1 MPSQN
6 KKRPVEAIRKNHI
19 PKVCSARERLR
30 KEKPESASPIVL
42 AKVNDRIRDL
52 AEPLP
57 ARCSLEWIEL
67 DSPPGRRAYELTLCL
82 VLIHA
87 VNRLYPA
94 KRLIIDHSLGL
105 GFFCKDGDEKAM
117 RLTEISR
124 IRDEMKRIIRR
135 KEKITPVTLP
145 REKALSLLNGC
156 GIKPRW
162 IGFRNPGEP
171 LTLHRLGETV
181 DYMGHPLLPSTE
193 FLEVFDLVSEPPGMI
208 LRLPDEEDRHRL
220 PPYKAQKKLLGVF
233 QEYGLWEHIVG
244 INNPG
249 DLNRAS
255 DENGI
260 SRLIKI
266 AEGLHEKRIAA
277 LADRAMRIGSVRR
290 IILISG
296 PSSSGK
302 TTFTKRLDIQLRV
315 NGARP
320 LSISLDDYFLDRSKT
335 PLDQEGKPDYE
346 SLHALD
352 IRRFNRDLAAL
363 LQGRKV
369 RVPRYDFIK
378 GVSDRGPELV
388 LEAGHPVIVEGLHS
402 LNDELTPDFP
412 RRMKFKIYASDLT
425 QLNITDHLRVPT
437 SDVRLL
443 RRMIRD
449 CQFRN
454 HSVQDTLKN
463 WPAVRRGENRHIFP
477 FQEKAD
483 EVFNSTLCYEIG
495 VLRKPAMRLL
505 KTVEPD
511 HPEFPEAV
519 RLRYLL
525 DSFLDI
531 PGDWVPPNSI
541 LREFIGGSSFEY

>member
-1 MPSQN
+1 MPSKN
-6 KKRPVEAIRKNHI
+6 EKHPAESFRKNPP
-19 PKVCSARERLR
+19 PKVRSAFEMLLR
-30 KEKPESASPIVL
+30 NKPETGSPVVL
-42 AKVNDRIRDL
+42 AKVNNRIRDL

-57 ARCSLEWIEL
+57 GRCSLEWIGL

-82 VLIHA
+82 VLVHA
-87 VNRLYPA
+87 VNRLYPG
-94 KRLIIDHSLGL
+94 KRLVIDHSLGL
-105 GFFCKDGDEKAM
+105 GFFCKDGDEKSM
-117 RLTEISR
+117 RRTEISR

-135 KEKITPVTLP
+135 KEAVSPVTLP
-145 REKALSLLNGC
+145 REKALPLLDRC
-156 GIKPRW
+156 GPRPLW
-162 IGFRNPGEP
+162 IGMRNPESP
-171 LTLHRLGETV
+171 LTLHRIGKTA

-193 FLEVFDLVSEPPGMI
+193 LLETFDLVREQTGMI
-208 LRLPDEEDRHRL
+208 LRLPDEEDRRTL
-220 PPYKAQKKLLGVF
+220 PPYKVQKKLLGVF
-233 QEYGLWEHIVG
+233 QEYGSWEHIVG
-244 INNPG
+244 INHPG

-255 DENGI
+255 DENEI

-277 LADRAMRIGSVRR
+277 LADLATRGGPGRR
-290 IILISG
+290 IILVSG

-335 PLDQEGKPDYE
+335 PLDREGKPDYE
-346 SLHALD
+346 SLQALD
-352 IRRFNRDLAAL
+352 IRRFNQDLAAL
-363 LQGRKV
+363 LGGRRV
-369 RVPRYDFIK
+369 RVPRYDFLK
-378 GVSDRGPELV
+378 GASVLGPELF

-402 LNDELTPDFP
+402 LNDELTPAFP
-412 RRMKFKIYASDLT
+412 RRMKFKIYTSDLT

-454 HSVQDTLKN
+454 HSVFDTLKN
-463 WPAVRRGENRHIFP
+463 WPSVRRGENRHIFP
-477 FQEKAD
+477 FQETAD

-505 KTVEPD
+505 KTVERD
-511 HPEFPEAV
+511 NPEFPEAA
-519 RLRYLL
+519 RLMSLL